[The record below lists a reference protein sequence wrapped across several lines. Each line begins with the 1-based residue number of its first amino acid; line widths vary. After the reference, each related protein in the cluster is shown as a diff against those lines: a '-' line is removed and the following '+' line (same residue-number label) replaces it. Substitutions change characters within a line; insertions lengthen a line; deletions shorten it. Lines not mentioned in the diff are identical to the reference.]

1 MSSPSSSLVHQHQEE
16 VSVDSLQLRLTHG
29 AASPHFIGEGWSLE
43 RLEECEALRD
53 EAWCDEA
60 GCGSEVSKYAV
71 VVRLE

>member
-1 MSSPSSSLVHQHQEE
+1 MSSPTSSLVHQHQEE
-16 VSVDSLQLRLTHG
+16 VSVTSLQLRLPNG

-43 RLEECEALRD
+43 RFEGCEAWYD

-60 GCGSEVSKYAV
+60 GRGSEVFKYVV